1 MTLGPVFVCL
11 GLLLLPSSMYA
22 QDQASLA
29 VGAGIVRHEGGSSF
43 SAFSLAPAA
52 QRVTPSFYLGASGSI
67 SLIERGVWA
76 SQARGD
82 LWTTLPRPR
91 GSPRVALSATA
102 AGSTRSDGVAAGS
115 GSALV
120 ELGWN
125 RERAGAAFGVGSAG
139 GVIEGATPVGAPRLR
154 ARAWWQPGA
163 QSTEL
168 VFSTEATRFL
178 GAWYTDLVGGI
189 SLERPR
195 FTASLWMS
203 ARVSGTYGSTGAV
216 SAALQYFPTQS
227 IALEVSGGNYLRD
240 PFQGLPRA
248 GFGGAAVRMFTGRH
262 TASSARAGA
271 TSPVLRPLI
280 AERRGDTA
288 VVRFRMPGAHA
299 VGIAGSWNAWT
310 SEALR
315 GLGNDIWEAAL
326 KLPSGTYYFNLVVD
340 GKEWVVPRGVAT
352 VSDGM
357 GGWIAVLTVP

>member
-11 GLLLLPSSMYA
+11 GLLLLPSSLYA

-52 QRVTPSFYLGASGSI
+52 QRLTPSFYLGASGSI

-115 GSALV
+115 
-120 ELGWN
+120 
-125 RERAGAAFGVGSAG
+125 AG

-154 ARAWWQPGA
+154 VRAWWQPGA
-163 QSTEL
+163 QNTEL

-178 GAWYTDLVGGI
+178 GAWYTDLAGGI
-189 SLERPR
+189 SLERSR
-195 FTASLWMS
+195 FTASLWVS
-203 ARVSGTYGSTGAV
+203 ARVSGTYGSTAAI

-227 IALEVSGGNYLRD
+227 IALEASGGNYLRD

-248 GFGGAAVRMFTGRH
+248 GFGGVAVRVFTGRH
-262 TASSARAGA
+262 DASSAPASV

-299 VGIAGSWNAWT
+299 VGIAGTWNAWT

-326 KLPSGTYYFNLVVD
+326 RLPSGTYYFNLVVD
-340 GKEWVVPRGVAT
+340 AKEWVVPGGVAT